1 MALHLQIKVSVF
13 AESTRDIMCPFALPC
28 ICIDVDKVNCSHKG
42 LSSVPPI
49 KNNLTE
55 TQWNI
60 DLSYNNLT
68 AIMDGTFGNL
78 SLQSLSLD
86 HNQIYAIG
94 DNLLN
99 DSKNSLFTLNLHFNR
114 LTYLPITI
122 GKLRQLSTLKIHGN
136 PIMKFNED
144 ILQNISTTLDT
155 ISYGSPLLKRWPY
168 EMKRLSNAD
177 WITIYGIDIE
187 TLPVDAF
194 DNLFLLNITGSTMKS
209 ISGTLSNSTEFFQLI
224 LQDNRHLTASGL
236 ANGGFKN
243 IPQFRTLY
251 IINCGLDTLPPIFDD
266 LTYLDFILLDGN
278 PIKYIADDTFPRN
291 YTSMIHLTIQHSLL
305 QTVPATLS
313 HLTRL
318 EALFLNDNKI
328 NSISESDFL
337 GMSTLYRLDL
347 SNNPITKVSDSAFKV
362 LTRLGYLFLKN
373 TTLTTIPKA
382 IKNNHDLNTLD
393 MSNSPVEC
401 TCSGLGWMKDWD
413 GKKHVGVIGNC
424 GNQNQS
430 IANFIAKE
438 IPKCA

>member
-1 MALHLQIKVSVF
+1 MQIKISVF
-13 AESTRDIMCPFALPC
+13 AESTRNILCPFSLPC
-28 ICIDVDKVNCSHKG
+28 TCVDVDQVNCSHKG
-42 LSSVPPI
+42 LTSVPPI
-49 KNNLTE
+49 TNNLTE

-68 AIMDGTFGNL
+68 TVMDGTFGNL

-86 HNQIYAIG
+86 HNQIYVIG
-94 DNLLN
+94 DHLLN
-99 DSKNSLFTLNLHFNR
+99 DSKDSLFTLNLHFNR

-122 GKLRQLSTLKIHGN
+122 GKLRQLSTLSIHGN

-155 ISYGSPLLKRWPY
+155 IAYGSPLLKRWPS
-168 EMKRLSNAD
+168 EMKRLFNAD
-177 WITIYGIDIE
+177 WITIYGINIE

-209 ISGTLSNSTEFFQLI
+209 ISGTLSNSTEFFQLV
-224 LQDNRHLTASGL
+224 LQDNPQLTATGL
-236 ANGGFKN
+236 ANAGFKN
-243 IPQFRTLY
+243 LPQFRTLY
-251 IINCGLDTLPPIFDD
+251 IINCGLDILPPIFDD

-291 YTSMIHLTIQHSLL
+291 YTSMIHLTIQHSPL

-318 EALFLNDNKI
+318 EALFMNDNKI

-337 GMSTLYRLDL
+337 EMSSLYRLDL
-347 SNNPITKVSDSAFKV
+347 SNNPITKVSDSAFKG

-382 IKNNHDLNTLD
+382 IKNNPDLNTLD

-401 TCSGLGWMKDWD
+401 TCTGLGWMKGWN
-413 GKKHVGVIGNC
+413 GKKHVGIIGNC
-424 GNQNQS
+424 GNQNKS

-438 IPKCA
+438 IPKCV